1 MVLLGLIVTDA
12 KTDRREGW
20 NSDVDVF
27 ENSKNLIELPLDIYV
42 CSKKLF
48 PVFLL
53 LSVGGGVGD
62 MRHTGKRK
70 SLKFL

>member
-1 MVLLGLIVTDA
+1 MNVMKGLIVTDA
-12 KTDRREGW
+12 RTDRREGW

-48 PVFLL
+48 PVF
-53 LSVGGGVGD
+53 
-62 MRHTGKRK
+62 
-70 SLKFL
+70 FAA